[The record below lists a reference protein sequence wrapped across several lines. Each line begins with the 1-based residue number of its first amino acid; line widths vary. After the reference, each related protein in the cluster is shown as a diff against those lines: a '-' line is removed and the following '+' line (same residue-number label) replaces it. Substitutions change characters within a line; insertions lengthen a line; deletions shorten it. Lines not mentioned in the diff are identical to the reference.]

1 MLVLT
6 FDGSNTYTVDG
17 IAQGTGA
24 QQGDVGVPIFVPLFL
39 LGYWARVQQ
48 DSPLAQEWKIL

>member
-6 FDGSNTYTVDG
+6 FDGSNTYIVDG
-17 IAQGTGA
+17 RAQGTGA

-39 LGYWARVQQ
+39 LGVQ